1 MESCCNIKRKTKK
14 CYRKSDKKIFNLPR
28 RFTKKACLTKKIKGF
43 TMCASCAPFKGCK
56 RHRGGRKT
64 KKRFLY
70 NPNNPKKSFDVYI
83 DKNPKDTIHVKYS
96 TVKDIK
102 NSILKLE
109 RLYKRKKYSHK
120 RIWQVAMIM
129 KVRLDVIKKYKK
141 SRYPNAKNVN
151 RRVNLITKY
160 YNHLKKRSK
169 LKTFSERSKLVFK
182 I

>member
-1 MESCCNIKRKTKK
+1 
-14 CYRKSDKKIFNLPR
+14 
-28 RFTKKACLTKKIKGF
+28 
-43 TMCASCAPFKGCK
+43 
-56 RHRGGRKT
+56 
-64 KKRFLY
+64 LY

-151 RRVNLITKY
+151 GRVNLITKY
-160 YNHLKKRSK
+160 YNHLKKRTK